1 MEGQAFEIEMVT
13 GKMVKVF
20 CRYGKRWNDLTYIFK
35 VKKTRNCHLFCSKW
49 RLLVCILW
57 VALLSGSYAFITFCR
72 FFGLCLHFSWVP
84 DASYWIFR
92 CQLFHRCQSF
102 NYWHLLLVESTGTD
116 QKSYQGRPVAPWY
129 YWMWLQSNCRRCQ
142 WTQVRI
148 QTMFCAFHKPDAV
161 IWGSQ
166 K

>member
-1 MEGQAFEIEMVT
+1 
-13 GKMVKVF
+13 MVKAF
-20 CRYGKRWNDLTYIFK
+20 CRYGKRWNDLTHICK
-35 VKKTRNCHLFCSKW
+35 VKKHEFVTV
-49 RLLVCILW
+49 LLKMEVACWHFIW

-72 FFGLCLHFSWVP
+72 FFGLCLHFLWVP

-102 NYWHLLLVESTGTD
+102 NYWHLLLVESTGTE
-116 QKSYQGRPVAPWY
+116 QKSYQWRPVAAWY
-129 YWMWLQSNCRRCQ
+129 YWMWLQSNCLRCQ
-142 WTQVRI
+142 WAQVGI
-148 QTMFCAFHKPDAV
+148 HIMFRAFHKPDAV